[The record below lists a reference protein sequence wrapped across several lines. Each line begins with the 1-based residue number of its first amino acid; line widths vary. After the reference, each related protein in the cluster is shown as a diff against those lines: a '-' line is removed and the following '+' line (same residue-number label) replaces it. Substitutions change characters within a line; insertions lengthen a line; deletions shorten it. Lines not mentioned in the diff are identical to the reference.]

1 MLYLLLGLP
10 VKRQGLTGMIPTLGH
25 QGDQGNEAPLLQGEV
40 ERNGT
45 VQSGEE
51 AFGDLINIYLIYIN
65 T

>member
-1 MLYLLLGLP
+1 
-10 VKRQGLTGMIPTLGH
+10 MIPTLGH

-40 ERNGT
+40 EYIGT

-51 AFGDLINIYLIYIN
+51 AFGDLINIYLISIN